1 MFRMKSVAALASGL
15 VMAGSLTAAPTLNIY
30 SDHRAMRT
38 DDILT
43 IMIVESAK
51 AGSASG
57 TKTSKENSM
66 GVEGGGGSGALGF
79 IPSFGASGSSKA
91 GYDGKGGTSREGSL
105 VATISARV
113 VKVLD
118 NGNLIIEGSKQV
130 EINEEKEIIKV
141 TGQVRPQDIQKNNI
155 IYSSSIADA
164 QITYAGKGV
173 ANTGQRPGFLARFF
187 NWVF

>member
-1 MFRMKSVAALASGL
+1 MKNKKIKVVILSVILMSYIAY
-15 VMAGSLTAAPTLNIY
+15 TAPVVNLF
-30 SDHRAMRT
+30 SDHRAMKV

-51 AGSASG
+51 AGSESG

-66 GVEGGGGSGALGF
+66 GVEAGGGSGALRF
-79 IPSFGASGSSKA
+79 IPGFGASGGNKV

-113 VKVLD
+113 KKVLD
-118 NGNLIIEGSKQV
+118 NGNLVIEGSKVV
-130 EINEEKEIIKV
+130 EINEEKEIIKI
-141 TGQVRPQDIQKNNI
+141 TGVVRPQDVRKNNI

-164 QITYAGKGV
+164 EITYTGKGV
-173 ANTGQRPGFLARFF
+173 ANTGRRPGLLARFF
-187 NWVF
+187 NWIF